1 MGEETPKE
9 NGPVTTAAVTNGD
22 DHDRQGEAEADGGAA
37 SRLARRKSIRDQITG
52 IGDLVLLDPLTE
64 EALLTNLRRRYSND
78 EIYTYIGL
86 VVISINPYKSLKA
99 YSSDVVQEY
108 RSRSVYETKP
118 HIYAIADSAY
128 RWLRDKHQNQ
138 CIIISGE
145 SGSGKTE
152 ASKIVMRYVASVCGK
167 EKEVDRVMQ
176 MLLQSNPL
184 LEAFGNAKT
193 TRNDNSSRFG
203 KYMEIEFN
211 FKGEPLGGE
220 ITNYLLEKSRLVAQ
234 AEGERNFH
242 IFYQLLASAAV
253 SQLQGLRL
261 KRELDAYHYLRGAG
275 GVREESD
282 INDKANFKDVELAM
296 VAVGLKKPEMR
307 AIFRLIAA
315 VLILGNISFSS
326 VERADEDEACELNGR
341 QAVQDLGFLLE
352 GDEAIL
358 EKALTE
364 KTVDTLKEQVT
375 VALSV
380 EKAMFARD
388 ALAKALYG
396 RMFNWL
402 VHRVNNSIK
411 VTAAGKRKSI
421 GVLDIYGFE
430 IFKLNSFEQFI
441 INYCNEKLQQIF
453 IELTLH
459 SEQEEYEREGV
470 KWEHIDYFNNVVVC
484 DLIEKPNTG
493 VLSILDD
500 ECLRPGEVSDMTFL
514 HKMDQR
520 CLKHEHYSSRASKQL
535 HSDKTLPRN
544 AFRIKHYAGN
554 VAYCV
559 DGFIDK
565 NKDSLH
571 RDLSRAMYSCDH
583 LLLKLFFIEGDP
595 ENKSLKRAPTAGY
608 QFKASVSEL
617 MKNLTSKNPNYI
629 RCIKPNDLKKPNKFD
644 DDLVLHQVRY
654 LGLMENVRVRRAGYA
669 FRQAYNLTLERF
681 KMLAP
686 KTWPMWKGP
695 PRQGVVEI
703 MKHLKIT
710 NKEYACG
717 RSKIFIRNPKTV
729 FDLEDQRRES
739 LNRIATLIQT
749 VYRGYV
755 CRTRFLALRWATN
768 IFASNWKCLLQQRQF
783 LALRW
788 AAVMFQ
794 SYYRGLVERRKY
806 NAIIY
811 GRKCE
816 WAATIIHK
824 YYLGWK
830 VRKENRKKLRSVAG
844 PILTRCARKWL
855 RRRFL
860 FNLRANLPSSSPT
873 HQEWPPCSPLFRD
886 ASKLLKDLHHTW
898 RCSLY
903 RQNMEDNPRR
913 KAIFLEKLVASKTF
927 SGRKAC
933 YVASVGKPFV
943 GDELRLANDSRWMTI
958 AAATNDP
965 LVVWSGTV
973 MKIHRASGTC
983 VPKVLAITSKAFLVL
998 DPKTMKSTYRVSLLN
1013 LLAVSCSTLKD
1024 NIVVFH
1030 IKPGSEGDAA
1040 KKGDFLFQAPRVIEL
1055 VTKVKRVAQ
1064 DIQRAAFTVNI
1075 SNQTEFRVKE
1085 QQVQLNFKPSPQRLD
1100 APLCKRNGAKM
1111 EVLV

>member
-441 INYCNEKLQQIF
+441 INYCNEKLQQLV
-453 IELTLH
+453 IELVLKR
-459 SEQEEYEREGV
+459 EQDEYAKEEIPWV
-470 KWEHIDYFNNVVVC
+470 NVDYFNNEAIC
-484 DLIEKPNTG
+484 NLIEDPTKG
-493 VLSILDD
+493 IIAMLDE
-500 ECLRPGEVSDMTFL
+500 ECLRPGTQEDKNILVHMNKVLSN
-514 HKMDQR
+514 HKHFDSA
-520 CLKHEHYSSRASKQL
+520 KTPGASNKQL
-535 HSDKTLPRN
+535 DRDTEFQIS
-544 AFRIKHYAGN
+544 HYAGK
-554 VAYCV
+554 VVYRV
-559 DGFIDK
+559 TGFVDK
-565 NKDSLH
+565 NKDTLFQ
-571 RDLSRAMYSCDH
+571 DLKRLLYSCDRQM
-583 LLLKLFFIEGDP
+583 LKDMWPEGASS
-595 ENKSLKRAPTAGY
+595 ESEVTKRPHSTATG
-608 QFKASVSEL
+608 FKLSMATLVDTLASKEPYYV
-617 MKNLTSKNPNYI
+617 
-629 RCIKPNDLKKPNKFD
+629 RCIKPNAAKAAGEFDLE
-644 DDLVLHQVRY
+644 LVVHQVRY
-654 LGLMENVRVRRAGYA
+654 LGLMENVRVRRAGYSY
-669 FRQAYNLTLERF
+669 RQKHELFLERY
-681 KMLAP
+681 KMLS
-686 KTWPMWKGP
+686 KETWPRWKKESKAGCEAI
-695 PRQGVVEI
+695 VNA
-703 MKHLKIT
+703 LKINSELT
-710 NKEYACG
+710 MGKT
-717 RSKIFIRNPKTV
+717 KVFIKRPNTV
-729 FDLEDQRRES
+729 FSLEQKR
-739 LNRIATLIQT
+739 
-749 VYRGYV
+749 
-755 CRTRFLALRWATN
+755 LAEMPR
-768 IFASNWKCLLQQRQF
+768 
-783 LALRW
+783 
-788 AAVMFQ
+788 M
-794 SYYRGLVERRKY
+794 
-806 NAIIY
+806 
-811 GRKCE
+811 
-816 WAATIIHK
+816 ATIIQTAWRAWLARKYFRRLKAIVCIKRRYKSYRNRLFFSKVNETFRDVRLLPDLGTSLSWPDAPPVLQQGLAMMKTIHK
-824 YYLGWK
+824 YWRARMVVQRLTPAEQEHVKMKIIAAEFFGGGKMDNWGVSATWPGNALAQPTNPLCPK
-830 VRKENRKKLRSVAG
+830 FNEQAAALRSQFGDSTFIYSATGEKLGRNMKTSSRAYV
-844 PILTRCARKWL
+844 LSE
-855 RRRFL
+855 
-860 FNLRANLPSSSPT
+860 ANLFRLELP
-873 HQEWPPCSPLFRD
+873 EFAVNKKKPPLSLQTVTGVSVLKNGAPGMVVH
-886 ASKLLKDLHHTW
+886 LKDHA
-898 RCSLY
+898 
-903 RQNMEDNPRR
+903 EGD
-913 KAIFLEKLVASKTF
+913 LVFA
-927 SGRKAC
+927 
-933 YVASVGKPFV
+933 
-943 GDELRLANDSRWMTI
+943 LANDR
-958 AAATNDP
+958 
-965 LVVWSGTV
+965 
-973 MKIHRASGTC
+973 
-983 VPKVLAITSKAFLVL
+983 
-998 DPKTMKSTYRVSLLN
+998 RVAE
-1013 LLAVSCSTLKD
+1013 LLAVLYQTILRKQGRK
-1024 NIVVFH
+1024 I
-1030 IKPGSEGDAA
+1030 A
-1040 KKGDFLFQAPRVIEL
+1040 
-1055 VTKVKRVAQ
+1055 VT
-1064 DIQRAAFTVNI
+1064 I
-1075 SNQTEFRVKE
+1075 SNELTYVVEGKNRTLDSE
-1085 QQVQLNFKPSPQRLD
+1085 PAATGTPLSFKKVSGLK
-1100 APLCKRNGAKM
+1100 AT
-1111 EVLV
+1111 LVWPK